1 MSDIKI
7 QPSATGSATVTLTAP
22 VSNTARTITLPDST
36 GTLALTTGDD
46 DKLLLTGG
54 AMTGALTVRSS
65 SENVNTV
72 LLAIG
77 NDVHA
82 SNTKDAWIRYEAS
95 TGGSADQTFAIGA
108 VNNSFR
114 FVHLGTRATAPLSG
128 TELMRIDSTGNLG
141 IGVTPAMASSSY
153 NGLHIGATYP
163 TMKLS
168 STSSG
173 HAATDGFHLRIDST
187 PRVEYWNYENTDQVF
202 ANNNSEKIRILAGGG
217 ITFNGD
223 TAAANALDD
232 YEEGT
237 WTPTITFG
245 GNAAGIAY
253 STQTG
258 HYTKVGRAVHIYG
271 HVALSSKGSSTGH
284 LNIRGLPKT
293 PAGDYCP
300 VALRFQNLSFADMA
314 TGIISS
320 SAPASVLFYE
330 TSNGGTE
337 TTLTNSNAADNT
349 RILFS
354 CTYFT

>member
-7 QPSATGSATVTLTAP
+7 QPSATGTATVTLTAP
-22 VSNTARTITLPDST
+22 VTNTARTITFPDST
-36 GTLALTTGDD
+36 STLLASDGSGASLTGILTGITDNSNATAITINSSEQVGIGTTAPGRTLAVCTGDT
-46 DKLLLTGG
+46 KTQTNTTY
-54 AMTGALTVRSS
+54 AMNIIQTN
-65 SENVNTV
+65 E
-72 LLAIG
+72 
-77 NDVHA
+77 
-82 SNTKDAWIRYEAS
+82 
-95 TGGSADQTFAIGA
+95 GSAFAQLGA
-108 VNNSFR
+108 YFKGAANAADRIFQLQPSEAGVSNEGIIEVNPDGGKFR
-114 FVHLGTRATAPLSG
+114 AKQGIWFGT
-128 TELMRIDSTGNLG
+128 
-141 IGVTPAMASSSY
+141 
-153 NGLHIGATYP
+153 
-163 TMKLS
+163 
-168 STSSG
+168 
-173 HAATDGFHLRIDST
+173 
-187 PRVEYWNYENTDQVF
+187 
-202 ANNNSEKIRILAGGG
+202 
-217 ITFNGD
+217 D
-223 TAAANALDD
+223 TAAANCLDD

-245 GNAAGIAY
+245 GNAASIAY

-284 LNIRGLPKT
+284 LNIRGLPFT